1 MKKYILLLIT
11 LIGSYT
17 AANATNGDN
26 SNKVKA
32 SLTTVTVYKVGAEMT
47 HTAKADVAE
56 GNSELIIENV
66 SNSLDINSIQVNCNG
81 NVTIMGVEF
90 GIDNLQDEIKTPEI
104 KFLQDSVEKVN
115 KSINKIKTNI
125 DIVND
130 LLSVLKSN
138 REIKGSQTGLS
149 VAELTKLMNYYE
161 IKSIALQNQLDSLND
176 KQTKLAELV
185 NKLDDQITE
194 EEKKNTK
201 QWGKLTLQLN
211 CAIAGK
217 YDFTISYITPNAYW
231 TPFYDLKADNIH
243 SPLQIVYR
251 AKIYQTTGIDWKQV
265 KLSLSTS
272 IPNQSGNAPSF
283 ETWFLNYI
291 YPVIKNVDGSDIQN
305 LPVEDVATALQG
317 RVPGVEVTEAKKSE
331 YASQMV
337 VRGVSSLNAAAP
349 LYIVDG
355 IQQQGNN
362 INPQDIKSVRVLKD
376 EAATSIY
383 GAAAAGGVVIIT
395 TKKGMDDYTSVA
407 DKELNV
413 VFDIELPYDI
423 PTNGKAQTAEL
434 KKYSVPADYKFYAAP
449 KLENEVFLLAQIPG
463 WEKLNLLPGEANIIL
478 EGTYIGKSFIDP
490 SSTEDTLKLTMG
502 KDKRV
507 VVTREKLMDFSSVK
521 FLGTNKKQ
529 VFTYE
534 ITVKN
539 NKKEAIDISI
549 KDQYPISQNKEV
561 EVELI
566 ESKNASVNPETGEVT
581 WKLNLAAGEVR
592 KLRISYSVK
601 YPKDKLL
608 NLN

>member
-231 TPFYDLKADNIH
+231 TPFYDLKADNIR

-490 SSTEDTLKLTMG
+490 SSTDDTMKLTMG

-507 VVTREKLMDFSSVK
+507 VVTREKLMDYSSVK
-521 FLGTNKKQ
+521 FLGSNKKQ
-529 VFTYE
+529 TFTYE

-539 NKKEAIDISI
+539 NKKDAIDITI
-549 KDQYPISQNKEV
+549 KDQYPISQNKDI
-561 EVELI
+561 EVELL
-566 ESKNASVNPETGEVT
+566 ESKEAVVNAETGELT
-581 WKLNLAAGEVR
+581 WNLKLAAGEV
-592 KLRISYSVK
+592 KKIRISYSIK
-601 YPKDKLL
+601 YPKDKLVDVE
-608 NLN
+608 